1 MAMNGG
7 MNPMAMGMNQMA
19 QRPMGMANMNNMG
32 MANKPMGGM
41 NNMGMGSMGN
51 SNMNTMGISGMG
63 GMNSMNKSRNPMSNF
78 GGMGGGNKNVMAD
91 PLASLSMSMGGMNTT
106 PMPAKKSTVAS
117 GVMTTNQEL
126 FSDFKIQ

>member
-1 MAMNGG
+1 
-7 MNPMAMGMNQMA
+7 MG
-19 QRPMGMANMNNMG
+19 
-32 MANKPMGGM
+32 

-51 SNMNTMGISGMG
+51 SNMNTMGMSGMGNNNMGMG

-78 GGMGGGNKNVMAD
+78 GGMGEGNKNVMAD